1 MKWKL
6 KMKNSFE
13 YINYFYTFFA
23 YMCKLWSK
31 NKLNEG
37 DDNYCEMV

>member
-1 MKWKL
+1 MKI
-6 KMKNSFE
+6 KNEKFFRI